1 MEMHWLRF
9 TKYHE
14 DSLGMI
20 PEGTQRKQ
28 KRDQLT
34 MNWIRNV
41 AREPQNMHIG
51 WGENVGTREVV
62 KLSEM
67 FTSLRVLA
75 HRLTAVPA
83 ST

>member
-1 MEMHWLRF
+1 MMDWLLF
-9 TKYHE
+9 TKYNE
-14 DSLGMI
+14 DSLEMI
-20 PEGTQRKQ
+20 PKGMQGKQ

-34 MNWIRNV
+34 TNWIRTV
-41 AREPQNMHIG
+41 AREPRNMHIS
-51 WGENVGTREVV
+51 WGENVSIRETV
-62 KLSEM
+62 KLLEM